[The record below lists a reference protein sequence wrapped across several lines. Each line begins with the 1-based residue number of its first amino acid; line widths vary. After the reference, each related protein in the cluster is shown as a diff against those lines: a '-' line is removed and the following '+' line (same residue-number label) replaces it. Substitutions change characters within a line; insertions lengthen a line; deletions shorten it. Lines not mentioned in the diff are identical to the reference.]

1 VTIYKC
7 DNDQCPCY
15 LSRLKKLNQKEKKL
29 QKAKSSQFKLR
40 YQYREYH
47 FTEQHLSHSKPTT
60 AKVQLENIHHSS
72 DVLGLILAFHVS
84 FAITARKT
92 AYILQQIFNIR
103 VSYQTVLNYTEAAAY
118 HCHHLNIKYKGN
130 IDDFSAGDETYITI
144 AGKYAYVFLF
154 ISAVNRKITAYHIA
168 DDRSTLP
175 ATIAMLEALR
185 TAKDQQCISFVTDG
199 NPAYPAGIHFIN
211 ANFNPDHPIQHH
223 KVIGLQNLDE
233 ESEFYRHY
241 KQISERLNR
250 TYKFHIRPANG
261 FCNKNGAISLTT
273 LFVTHYNFLRPHI
286 SLLYQVPIPL
296 KELDFVSTIQG
307 KWGRLLDL
315 AMSIDPNDP
324 DLLQP
329 RLKVVQ

>member
-1 VTIYKC
+1 M
-7 DNDQCPCY
+7 
-15 LSRLKKLNQKEKKL
+15 LRLKKLNRKEKKL
-29 QKAKSSQFKLR
+29 QQDKSSQFKLR

-47 FTEQHLSHSKPTT
+47 FSEKQLTHSNPTPS
-60 AKVQLENIHHSS
+60 KVQLENIHNSF

-92 AYILQQIFNIR
+92 AFILKQVFNIL
-103 VSYQTVLNYTEAAAY
+103 VSYQTVLNYAEAAAY
-118 HCHHLNIKYKGN
+118 YCHLLNIKYKGD
-130 IDDFSAGDETYITI
+130 IDEFSAGDETYITI
-144 AGKYAYVFLF
+144 AGKNAYAFLF
-154 ISAVNRKITAYHIA
+154 ISALNRKITAYHIA
-168 DDRSTLP
+168 DERGTLP
-175 ATIAMLEALR
+175 ATAAMLEALR
-185 TAKDQQCISFVTDG
+185 TAKDKQKITFVTDG

-211 ANFNPDHPIQHH
+211 ANLKCDPQLQHH

-261 FCNKNGAISLTT
+261 FNNSNGAISLTT

-286 SLLYQVPIPL
+286 ALHYSVPIPL
-296 KELDFVSTIQG
+296 KELDFISTIQG

-324 DLLQP
+324 DLVQL
-329 RLKVVQ
+329 RLKTIQ